1 MPDLLPDPFGGD
13 NDPFVDFLNP
23 LPEPSSPFPA
33 PQPPQ
38 QQVQPTPVHHNQ
50 PPQSPR
56 SSNGV
61 SPAQSWCSIHY
72 YEFNQRLG
80 QQFLAPAECNRV
92 TIDGYTAPIETN
104 QNARFSLGVI
114 GHINRNQEAEL
125 TRANIGPGISLDY
138 RQRPRPIDQSGG
150 DQTDSVYCI
159 RNNSETNSI
168 FIQSPACSFR
178 ENWHVATVVKVPP
191 GSELEIFS
199 EIFFRDQISREQMGP
214 PSNQSGF
221 GMEPTNEPN
230 RNEQIR
236 RRLQDLTRL
245 TNIKVSLIKGWG
257 QGYRRPR
264 VTSCPCWIEI
274 NLSKPVKE
282 LDQVLQQY
290 SVPGGNSTT

>member
-1 MPDLLPDPFGGD
+1 MFIVYEIIPKLIQYLYRYD
-13 NDPFVDFLNP
+13 
-23 LPEPSSPFPA
+23 S
-33 PQPPQ
+33 
-38 QQVQPTPVHHNQ
+38 T
-50 PPQSPR
+50 
-56 SSNGV
+56 SN
-61 SPAQSWCSIHY
+61 
-72 YEFNQRLG
+72 
-80 QQFLAPAECNRV
+80 
-92 TIDGYTAPIETN
+92 T
-104 QNARFSLGVI
+104 SLK
-114 GHINRNQEAEL
+114 
-125 TRANIGPGISLDY
+125 NIIK
-138 RQRPRPIDQSGG
+138 
-150 DQTDSVYCI
+150 
-159 RNNSETNSI
+159 
-168 FIQSPACSFR
+168 SPACSFR

-221 GMEPTNEPN
+221 GMENEPN

-257 QGYRRPR
+257 QGYRRPVCSKIQCSKFDVLLKYSFKR

>member
-1 MPDLLPDPFGGD
+1 M
-13 NDPFVDFLNP
+13 
-23 LPEPSSPFPA
+23 
-33 PQPPQ
+33 
-38 QQVQPTPVHHNQ
+38 
-50 PPQSPR
+50 
-56 SSNGV
+56 
-61 SPAQSWCSIHY
+61 
-72 YEFNQRLG
+72 
-80 QQFLAPAECNRV
+80 
-92 TIDGYTAPIETN
+92 
-104 QNARFSLGVI
+104 
-114 GHINRNQEAEL
+114 

-150 DQTDSVYCI
+150 DQTDNVYCI

-214 PSNQSGF
+214 PSNQSSF
-221 GMEPTNEPN
+221 GMEAEPN

>member
-1 MPDLLPDPFGGD
+1 M
-13 NDPFVDFLNP
+13 
-23 LPEPSSPFPA
+23 
-33 PQPPQ
+33 
-38 QQVQPTPVHHNQ
+38 
-50 PPQSPR
+50 
-56 SSNGV
+56 

-150 DQTDSVYCI
+150 DQTDNVYCI

-168 FIQSPACSFR
+168 FIQVNIDSTSNTSLKNIIKSPACSFR

-221 GMEPTNEPN
+221 GMENEPN

-257 QGYRRPR
+257 QGYRRP
-264 VTSCPCWIEI
+264 VC
-274 NLSKPVKE
+274 SKIQCSKYYSF
-282 LDQVLQQY
+282 LRGSQVAHVG
-290 SVPGGNSTT
+290 SK